1 MPSVPSPAKVA
12 WLRARVAELEAGNA
26 ALREAAAARDEVMAA
41 QLAVSDA
48 QVQAAQAQLAVLAAR
63 VGELERRLGK
73 DSSTSSKP
81 PSSDSPYKKKSR
93 DRSLRGRSGRAPGKQ
108 PGAQSST
115 LKQSADPG
123 ETVACGPAACGC
135 CGADLSNAAVTGMQ
149 KRQVF
154 EASPPPPPAVIE
166 YQVQAKVCGSCGE
179 VTVGLAPAH
188 VTGRAQYG
196 PGVHARA
203 ALAVCAHYLPAG
215 RAAALVASL
224 TGVKVSAGFA
234 AGVRGRAAA
243 RLGPFTDR
251 VRGLLRDAAVLYA
264 DETPA
269 RTAGKL
275 HYVHVACTEFLTAMH
290 TGGRAAEDI
299 DAGGILPG
307 YAGTI
312 VRDGYAGYKHLGDAL
327 HAWCGAHGLR
337 DLRGVYELDPDG
349 QVRARSMADLLI
361 HANAAATAAR
371 AAGNAALDDAALAEI
386 RSWYRGAV
394 AKGIAGNQ
402 SRRSRAGKD
411 GLRLARR
418 FRDHQD
424 MILRFTTDLAVGFTS
439 NQAERDVRPVK
450 VQMRASG
457 GCWRTL
463 EGLADFAVVQS
474 YLSTAAKWGIDQLD
488 ALTQLFTDG
497 PWLPNAIRPG

>member
-1 MPSVPSPAKVA
+1 MPSVPPPAEA
-12 WLRARVAELEAGNA
+12 ALRARVAELEAANA
-26 ALREAAAARDEVMAA
+26 ALRGAAAARDELTAA
-41 QLAVSDA
+41 QLAAGDA
-48 QVQAAQAQLAVLAAR
+48 QLQAAQAQLAVLAAR

-93 DRSLRGRSGRAPGKQ
+93 DRSLRGRSGRSPGKQ

-123 ETVACGPAACGC
+123 ETVECGPAACGC
-135 CGADLSNAAVTGMQ
+135 CGADLTGAEVTGVQ

-154 EASPPPPPAVIE
+154 EASPPPPPTVIE
-166 YQVQAKVCGSCGE
+166 YQVQAKTCGNCGE

-188 VTGRAQYG
+188 VTGRVQYG

-215 RAAALVASL
+215 RAAAMVASL
-224 TGVKVSAGFA
+224 AGVRVSAGFT
-234 AGVRGRAAA
+234 AGVRGKAAA
-243 RLGPFTDR
+243 RLGPFMDR
-251 VRGLLRDAAVLYA
+251 VRMLLRESGVLYA

-269 RTAGKL
+269 RASGHL

-290 TGGRAAEDI
+290 TGGRSADDI

-312 VRDGYAGYKHLGDAL
+312 VRDGYAGYSHLADAL

-337 DLRGVYELDPDG
+337 DLRGVYEFDPDG
-349 QVRARSMADLLI
+349 QVWARSMADLLI
-361 HANAAATAAR
+361 HANAKATAAR
-371 AAGNAALDDAALAEI
+371 SAGKNRLDDAALAGI

-394 AKGIAGNQ
+394 AKGIADNQ
-402 SRRSRAGKD
+402 SRRGRAGKD

-450 VQMRASG
+450 VQMRTSG

-474 YLSTAAKWGIDQLD
+474 YLSTAVKWGIDQLD
-488 ALTQLFTDG
+488 ALTQLFTGG